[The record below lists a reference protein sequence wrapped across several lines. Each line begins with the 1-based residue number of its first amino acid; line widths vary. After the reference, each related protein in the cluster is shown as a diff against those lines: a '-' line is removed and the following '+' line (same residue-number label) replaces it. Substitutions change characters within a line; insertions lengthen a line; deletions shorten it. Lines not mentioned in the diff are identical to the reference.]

1 MLLKIASY
9 SFHLFLYLKCRDVL
23 DCFGDGRVRLYVGA
37 FFIVLIEVGAF
48 TVCSNLE
55 GLKLISQ

>member
-9 SFHLFLYLKCRDVL
+9 FFHLFLHLKYLDVL
-23 DCFGDGRVRLYVGA
+23 DCFSGGRVRLYVGE
-37 FFIVLIEVGAF
+37 FFIVLIEVGAV
-48 TVCSNLE
+48 TVCSNLD